1 MLTSLVLSLAL
12 LWDFDRMWTPA
23 PDAFLLTATQAG
35 APTQQYRVAFNP
47 PGACQR
53 LDAEA
58 LDAFCTLLACPTAG
72 TVVAFWVQAVASTGT
87 SVPSNIATCWFPP
100 GEAGCHCHD
109 PQEAIPPQPVSPP
122 PPPNAPLLSTVVPP
136 LPQRSAEGLH
146 LLPIGDLP
154 LLPVVPPVPAT
165 TAM

>member
-1 MLTSLVLSLAL
+1 MLGNILLALAL
-12 LWDFDRMWTPA
+12 LWEFPRDYAPA
-23 PDAFLLTATQAG
+23 PDTFLVTATQAG
-35 APTQQYRVAFNP
+35 APPQQYRVAFNP

-58 LDAFCTLLACPTAG
+58 VEAFCTVLACPAAG

-109 PQEAIPPQPVSPP
+109 PQEAIPPHPVAPP
-122 PPPNAPLLSTVVPP
+122 PPPTLPRLSTAAPP

-146 LLPIGDLP
+146 LLPVGDLP
-154 LLPVVPPVPAT
+154 LLPTVPPVPAT